1 MNDIHIV
8 PNIVLGTQLILF
20 LFYLPTPNYF
30 EIELN
35 LSALDKED
43 IQLSL
48 FLSWEWK
55 SFATKT
61 STFWFY
67 QNILILVSKQNYCQ
81 TDYIYIR
88 HIYKDNI

>member
-20 LFYLPTPNYF
+20 LFYFPTPNYF

-48 FLSWEWK
+48 FLS
-55 SFATKT
+55 
-61 STFWFY
+61 
-67 QNILILVSKQNYCQ
+67 
-81 TDYIYIR
+81 
-88 HIYKDNI
+88 